1 MCMNNSNIIVQRK
14 YTEKEDG
21 QSYVRSDVKVNRII
35 STRELLRRIGER
47 RGIHLDELSMRVA
60 STQLFACILDEL
72 KDGNKVVIDDFGTF
86 GLRFIDNHLTISF
99 LPARR
104 IVKELSIIKYKVE
117 MKVLNK

>member
-1 MCMNNSNIIVQRK
+1 MNNPNIIVQRK

-99 LPARR
+99 LPNRSV
-104 IVKELSIIKYKVE
+104 VKELSAMNYKVE
-117 MKVLNK
+117 KKVLNK